1 MLPTLFISHGAPS
14 LALEPG
20 RTGPALQRIGQRWP
34 HPKAILIVSPH
45 WMTSGLRISARRQQQ
60 ALHDFSGFSPELH
73 RLGYPA
79 PGAPELAAEL
89 QQMLRQAGLD
99 ATLDEER
106 RLDHGAWVPL
116 RWMYPQADI
125 PVLQLSLPDWPAAQQ
140 LALGQALRPLR
151 QQGVLIIGSGSL
163 THNLH
168 EFFQHYRHLP
178 MQAGSE
184 VYAEEFREW
193 IMARLQARDVSALL
207 DYRRQAPHAARAHPT
222 EEHFMPLFVAWGACD
237 VEVAQVERLNDEMSY
252 RILALDAFA
261 FNEGET
267 V

>member
-1 MLPTLFISHGAPS
+1 MINFDLAGLLFIFLICCPLCSFPTAHPVWRWSRVAPDRRCN
-14 LALEPG
+14 A
-20 RTGPALQRIGQRWP
+20 
-34 HPKAILIVSPH
+34 
-45 WMTSGLRISARRQQQ
+45 SA
-60 ALHDFSGFSPELH
+60 S
-73 RLGYPA
+73 
-79 PGAPELAAEL
+79 
-89 QQMLRQAGLD
+89 AGLL

-106 RLDHGAWVPL
+106 TLDHGAWVPL

>member
-60 ALHDFSGFSPELH
+60 ALHDFSGFGPELH
-73 RLGYPA
+73 CLDYPA

-106 RLDHGAWVPL
+106 TLDHGAWVPL

-125 PVLQLSLPDWPAAQQ
+125 PVLQLSLPAWPAAQQ

-178 MQAGSE
+178 MQADSE
-184 VYAEEFREW
+184 LYAEEFREW
-193 IMARLQARDVSALL
+193 IMARLQVRDVSSTAGLP
-207 DYRRQAPHAARAHPT
+207 APGAACRSCAPDRGTFHAAVRG
-222 EEHFMPLFVAWGACD
+222 LGRV
-237 VEVAQVERLNDEMSY
+237 
-252 RILALDAFA
+252 
-261 FNEGET
+261 
-267 V
+267 